1 MPGIIDRAWHDL
13 QTSTKSNHVRVAEV
27 YFLTNH
33 RILNEKL
40 LVRLSAV
47 HRLTSHH
54 RRSRHDMLNMDISG
68 NNNTG
73 QIA

>member
-40 LVRLSAV
+40 LVMCTDLHHITEEV
-47 HRLTSHH
+47 GMTCYTWTSPETITQ
-54 RRSRHDMLNMDISG
+54 DK
-68 NNNTG
+68 
-73 QIA
+73 